1 MIGLLSSME
10 LDHHGAATLF
20 DLLDFDGSGQ
30 VNLAEFVVGCMRL
43 RGQARAVEVA
53 RTHAD
58 VSKIGLAVDSI
69 KRHILTIESK
79 EDEILGT
86 GDQPVQ
92 KSRRKILVVSGFMF
106 SMRSKQ
112 GKFRNDRK
120 TVRTNGSDISLFWC
134 MFPGYVPVWTVVA
147 NCANRAGTV

>member
-1 MIGLLSSME
+1 ME

-69 KRHILTIESK
+69 KRHILTIEGTN
-79 EDEILGT
+79 DAILGT
-86 GDQPVQ
+86 SDQSVQ
-92 KSRRKILVVSGFMF
+92 KSRRKILVVAGFIF
-106 SMRSKQ
+106 SMRSKP
-112 GKFRNDRK
+112 GKFRDERK
-120 TVRTNGSDISLFWC
+120 TVRTNGSDTSLFRC
-134 MFPGYVPVWTVVA
+134 RFAGYVQVWTVVA
-147 NCANRAGTV
+147 ICANQAGTV